1 MNMSDIVVFPKL
13 FTEREAAEMLSI
25 SLATI
30 RRVRDSGKI
39 AYRRVS
45 KGIKYTQADLS
56 EYLDNGRVPCKT
68 SNTKDKSE
76 STGCQSEK
84 VRTPGAERGST
95 GAHDKQSA
103 HRLAQATFGKP
114 N

>member
-1 MNMSDIVVFPKL
+1 MRNIFAIPKL
-13 FTEREAAEMLSI
+13 ITEKEAARMLDI

-39 AYRRVS
+39 AFQRVS
-45 KGIKYTQADLS
+45 KSIRYTEADLF

-76 STGCQSEK
+76 ISGCHSEK
-84 VRTPGAERGST
+84 DRTPGAGHGST
-95 GAHDKQSA
+95 SVLDKQSA
-103 HRLAQATFGKP
+103 HRLALKIFSKP
-114 N
+114 S